1 MHSDSTTAYTATGEE
16 NPLCGAVERLL
27 APLARLCLA
36 NGMKHDT
43 VEELL
48 KQSFI
53 QEAHKL
59 QPDQPQHGVVSRIAA
74 ATGIGRREVTRLL
87 KERPGRRSV
96 KIPLASQVIA
106 RWSADPAYRAND
118 GSPASLPR
126 QGKQPSFEALARTIT
141 RDMHPRSILEEL
153 LRLGVVSHD
162 EATEQI
168 SLLQT
173 DYIPGSDNAEML
185 MFLGDNA
192 GDHLASA
199 VANLSEG
206 VIKHHDQAVFA
217 DELSEASVKA
227 LSPLIIAN
235 WERLRDDLVPA
246 ITACIEADQ
255 KEGRPQDQRLRVG
268 LYSFSEQG

>member
-1 MHSDSTTAYTATGEE
+1 MHSDISTAYTVTGAGD
-16 NPLCGAVERLL
+16 PLCGAVERLL

-36 NGMKHDT
+36 NGMMFDK
-43 VEELL
+43 VEEML

-96 KIPLASQVIA
+96 KIPLASQVVA
-106 RWSADPAYRAND
+106 RWSADPAYRAED

-126 QGKQPSFEALARTIT
+126 QGEQPSFETLARSIT

-168 SLLQT
+168 ALLQT
-173 DYIPGSDNAEML
+173 EYIPGSDNAELL

-199 VANLSEG
+199 VANLSKDA
-206 VIKHHDQAVFA
+206 IQHHDQAIFA
-217 DELSEASVKA
+217 DELSEESVKA
-227 LSPLIIAN
+227 LSPLIMAN
-235 WERLRDDLVPA
+235 WQRLRDDLVPA
-246 ITACIEADQ
+246 ITACIEADHQ
-255 KEGRPQDQRLRVG
+255 QGRPQDQRIRVG
-268 LYSFSEQG
+268 LYSFSEQT